1 MTQTPDTFS
10 LGGGLDLVTAPIN
23 VSPGFALAG
32 CNYQPDDK
40 GYSRIKGYE
49 RFDGQPSP
57 SSIAGDETI
66 LIDGDGAAL
75 VDGDG
80 AALTEFD
87 AEEARL
93 LIAAVPG
100 TGPVRGV
107 WVYGGSVWAFR
118 DFSETEGR
126 MYQSTASGWV
136 AVETGWR
143 LNFIQGEVPLREG
156 SIVFGQTSGASGEI
170 RRDVLQ
176 NGAWDGTASGYLVLY
191 DVVGTFEPGEI
202 LMAESGKAV
211 ATTMIAGTIKA
222 GGTYRFVNHNFY
234 GSLNFN
240 RMYFVN
246 GQQSA
251 FEFDGTSLCPIETG
265 ATGITEEVTPITD
278 RAAAQITQRDGE
290 VIYLRDFFDKPQH
303 IAEFSNH
310 LFLGYPGGSL
320 FFSSTGEPMEY
331 IAVGG
336 AGEIG
341 VGQELTGLLT
351 SASTS
356 LVVFCRSQ
364 IRFITGTNASTFVM
378 AALSSS
384 AGAFPNTAQLLDR
397 PIYLDDGGIRGL
409 DTTQAFGD
417 WKIGA
422 LSNRVSPL
430 LENILNRGL
439 RPVASTRVRQRMQ
452 YRMFWA
458 DGTGLMVYFGRKN
471 PEVMPFKL
479 GILPTCACAGETDTQ
494 SGKERIFL
502 GAEDGFVYEMEAG
515 NSFDG
520 QPVPAFL
527 TLAWHHMRSP
537 RLDKRFF
544 LAEVETD
551 APETVSI
558 GVNFGIEYRRPDQA
572 QGVEFNFDVDAG
584 TMMQNAIGDYGDFD
598 WTEPEMGRLKS
609 HISGIGTNIA
619 VTLRS
624 NTTHEAPHTFT
635 AMTINFSPRRARR

>member
-1 MTQTPDTFS
+1 MTQIPDTFS

-23 VSPGFALAG
+23 VSPGYALAG

-49 RFDGQPSP
+49 RFDGQTSP
-57 SSIAGDETI
+57 SSIAYNEAI
-66 LIDGDGAAL
+66 LTDDDGAAL
-75 VDGDG
+75 VDGAG
-80 AALTEFD
+80 AALTAFD

-100 TGPVRGV
+100 IGPVRGV

-118 DFSETEGR
+118 DVSVSEGG
-126 MYQSTASGWV
+126 MYRSTSAGWV

-143 LNFIQGEVPLREG
+143 LNFINGAVQMREG
-156 SIVFGQTSGASGEI
+156 SIVYGATSGARGAI

-176 NGAWDGTASGYLVLY
+176 NGAWNGTASGYLVLY
-191 DVVGTFEPGEI
+191 EVTGTFLPGEVI
-202 LMAESGKAV
+202 TAEGGSAV
-211 ATTMIAGTIKA
+211 VSTFLRTTIAP
-222 GGTYRFVNHNFY
+222 GGEYRFVNHNFY
-234 GSLNFN
+234 GSLDYN

-246 GQQSA
+246 GEQSA
-251 FEFDGTSLCPIETG
+251 FEFDGTSLNPIETG
-265 ATGITEEVTPITD
+265 ATGLAEEVTPITE
-278 RAAAQITQRDGE
+278 RDGDGITLRGGE
-290 VIYLRDFFDKPQH
+290 IVYLRGAFDRPQH

-320 FFSSTGEPMEY
+320 FFSSVGEPMEF

-341 VGQELTGLLT
+341 VGAEITGLV
-351 SASTS
+351 SNVSTS

-364 IRFITGTNASTFVM
+364 IRFISGTNATNFVM
-378 AALSSS
+378 QAISNA
-384 AGAFPNTAQLLDR
+384 AGAFPNTAQMLER

-409 DTTQAFGD
+409 DTTQAYGD
-417 WKIGA
+417 WRIGA
-422 LSNRVSPL
+422 LSNMVSPL
-430 LENILNRGL
+430 LETLLNRGL
-439 RPVASTRVRQRMQ
+439 KPVASVRVRQRTQ
-452 YRMFWA
+452 YRLFWP
-458 DGTGLMVYFGRKN
+458 DGTGLMVYFGRKR

-479 GILPTCACAGETDTQ
+479 GFLPTCLCAGETDET
-494 SGKERIFL
+494 SGKERIFA
-502 GAEDGFVYEMEAG
+502 GASNGFVYELEAG

-537 RLDKRFF
+537 RIDKRFF
-544 LAEVETD
+544 LAEVEVD
-551 APETVSI
+551 APQQISV
-558 GVNFGIEYRRPDQA
+558 GVGFGIEYRRPDQA
-572 QGVEFNFDVDAG
+572 QGVEYAFDVDAG
-584 TMMQNAIGDYGDFD
+584 TQMQSGIGDYAEFD

-609 HISGIGTNIA
+609 HLSGIGTNIA
-619 VTLRS
+619 MTLRS
-624 NTTHEAPHTFT
+624 ETTHEAPHIFT